1 MGQSCQRCGSEI
13 ESLTP
18 FCPNCAA
25 PQIHFHGRQSS
36 PNHVVVSAVQPPVVV
51 VNHHNAPLPT
61 ISHNQNAALR
71 SALHAG
77 VVAAILSLIPLRSA
91 FVFALPV
98 AGFLCVLLYRRRV
111 SGEELSAGS
120 GFKLGSLA
128 GLFAFALFVVLTA
141 AATLVSH
148 AENEL
153 REAMLQAIHQAQAR
167 SPDAQARQMLDYFT
181 TPQGLVVMMI
191 LGFAFTGVMFVLLS
205 GLGGSISAKL
215 LHRKGP
221 PA

>member
-1 MGQSCQRCGSEI
+1 MQQSCQRCGSEI

-25 PQIHFHGRQSS
+25 PQIHFHGRQPS
-36 PNHVVVSAVQPPVVV
+36 PPNPVVVSEPQPPVVV
-51 VNHHNAPLPT
+51 ANNAPLPPT
-61 ISHNQNAALR
+61 SYNQNAALR
-71 SALHAG
+71 AALHAG

-111 SGEELSAGS
+111 SGEELSVGS

-153 REAMLQAIHQAQAR
+153 REAMLQAIRQAQAR

>member
-1 MGQSCQRCGSEI
+1 MEQSCPRCGSEI
-13 ESLTP
+13 EPLTT

-36 PNHVVVSAVQPPVVV
+36 QNPVVVSGAQSPVVV
-51 VNHHNAPLPT
+51 ASEHNVTPPT
-61 ISHNQNAALR
+61 SNYNQHAALR
-71 SALHAG
+71 AALHAG
-77 VVAAILSLIPLRSA
+77 VVAAILSFIPLRSA

-98 AGFLCVLLYRRRV
+98 AGFLCVLLYRRRIP
-111 SGEELSAGS
+111 EKQLSPGA

-128 GLFAFALFVVLTA
+128 GLFAFAIFVVLTA
-141 AATLVSH
+141 AATLFSH

-181 TPQGLVVMMI
+181 TPHGLVVMMI
-191 LGFAFTGVMFVLLS
+191 MGFAFTGVMFVLLS
-205 GLGGSISAKL
+205 GMGGSISAKL

>member
-1 MGQSCQRCGSEI
+1 MQQSCQRCGFEI

-25 PQIHFHGRQSS
+25 PQIHFHGRQPS
-36 PNHVVVSAVQPPVVV
+36 PNPVVVSEPQPPVVV
-51 VNHHNAPLPT
+51 ANNAPLPPT
-61 ISHNQNAALR
+61 SYNQNAALR

-111 SGEELSAGS
+111 SGEELSVGS

-153 REAMLQAIHQAQAR
+153 REAMLQAIRQAQAR

>member
-1 MGQSCQRCGSEI
+1 MEQSCQRCGSQI

-25 PQIHFHGRQSS
+25 PQIHFHGRQPSS
-36 PNHVVVSAVQPPVVV
+36 NPVVVSGMQLPVVV
-51 VNHHNAPLPT
+51 ADQPGAPLPPT
-61 ISHNQNAALR
+61 SYNQNAALR

-91 FVFALPV
+91 FLFALPI

-111 SGEELSAGS
+111 SGEELSVGS

-128 GLFAFALFVVLTA
+128 GLFALAFFVVLTA
-141 AATLVSH
+141 TATLVSH

-153 REAMLQAIHQAQAR
+153 REAMLQAIRQAQAR

-181 TPQGLVVMMI
+181 TPHGLMVMMI

-215 LHRKGP
+215 LHRKRP

>member
-1 MGQSCQRCGSEI
+1 MQQSCQRCGFEI

-25 PQIHFHGRQSS
+25 PQIHFHGRQPS
-36 PNHVVVSAVQPPVVV
+36 PNPVVVSGAPPPVVV
-51 VNHHNAPLPT
+51 ANQYNAPLPT
-61 ISHNQNAALR
+61 ARYNPHAALR

-77 VVAAILSLIPLRSA
+77 VVAAILSFIPLRSA

-111 SGEELSAGS
+111 SAEELSPAA

-153 REAMLQAIHQAQAR
+153 REAMLQAIHQAQ
-167 SPDAQARQMLDYFT
+167 
-181 TPQGLVVMMI
+181 
-191 LGFAFTGVMFVLLS
+191 
-205 GLGGSISAKL
+205 
-215 LHRKGP
+215 
-221 PA
+221 

>member
-1 MGQSCQRCGSEI
+1 MEQSCQRCGSEI

-25 PQIHFHGRQSS
+25 PQIHFHGRQPS
-36 PNHVVVSAVQPPVVV
+36 PPNPVVVSEPQPPVVV
-51 VNHHNAPLPT
+51 ANNAPLPPT
-61 ISHNQNAALR
+61 SYNQNAALR
-71 SALHAG
+71 AALHAG

-91 FVFALPV
+91 FLFALPI

-111 SGEELSAGS
+111 SGEELSAGF

-141 AATLVSH
+141 AATLVSR

-153 REAMLQAIHQAQAR
+153 REAMLQAIRQAQAR

-181 TPQGLVVMMI
+181 TPHGLMVMMI
-191 LGFAFTGVMFVLLS
+191 LGFIFTGVMFVLLS

-215 LHRKGP
+215 LRRKRP

>member
-1 MGQSCQRCGSEI
+1 MQQSCQRCGSEI

-25 PQIHFHGRQSS
+25 PQIHFHGRQPS
-36 PNHVVVSAVQPPVVV
+36 PPNPVVVSEPQPPVVV
-51 VNHHNAPLPT
+51 ANNAPLPPT
-61 ISHNQNAALR
+61 SYNQNAALR

-111 SGEELSAGS
+111 SGEELSVGS

-128 GLFAFALFVVLTA
+128 GLFAFALFIVLTA

-153 REAMLQAIHQAQAR
+153 REAMLQAIRQAQAR

-181 TPQGLVVMMI
+181 TPQGLVVMMS

-215 LHRKGP
+215 LRRKGP

>member
-1 MGQSCQRCGSEI
+1 MQQSCQRCGSEI

-25 PQIHFHGRQSS
+25 PQIHFHGRQPS
-36 PNHVVVSAVQPPVVV
+36 PPNPVVVSEPQPPVVV
-51 VNHHNAPLPT
+51 ANNAPLPPT
-61 ISHNQNAALR
+61 SYNQNAALR

-111 SGEELSAGS
+111 SGEELSVGS

-153 REAMLQAIHQAQAR
+153 REAMLQAIRQAQAR

-215 LHRKGP
+215 LHRRGP

>member
-1 MGQSCQRCGSEI
+1 MQQACQRCGSEI

-25 PQIHFHGRQSS
+25 PQIHFHGRQPS
-36 PNHVVVSAVQPPVVV
+36 PPNPVVVSEPQPPVVV
-51 VNHHNAPLPT
+51 ANNAPLPPT
-61 ISHNQNAALR
+61 SYNQNAALR

-111 SGEELSAGS
+111 SGEELSVGS

-141 AATLVSH
+141 AATLASH

-153 REAMLQAIHQAQAR
+153 REAMLQAIRQAQAR

>member
-1 MGQSCQRCGSEI
+1 MEQSCQHCGSEI
-13 ESLTP
+13 ESLIP

-36 PNHVVVSAVQPPVVV
+36 RNPVVVSGVQPPVVV
-51 VNHHNAPLPT
+51 ANSAPLPPT
-61 ISHNQNAALR
+61 SYNQNAALR

-91 FVFALPV
+91 FLFALPI

-111 SGEELSAGS
+111 SGEALSAGS

-153 REAMLQAIHQAQAR
+153 REAMLQAIRQAQSR

-181 TPQGLVVMMI
+181 TPHGLMVMMI
-191 LGFAFTGVMFVLLS
+191 LGFAFTGVMFVVLS